1 MEVIE
6 SPATMQKK
14 SNFLRE
20 KGTTIGFVPTMGYL
34 HEGHL
39 SLMRAARRDCDVG
52 VVSIFVN
59 PTQFSPNEDL
69 ARYPRDT
76 EGDLKKCEIEGID
89 LVFLPQA
96 QEMYPDGF
104 RTYVM
109 VEGLSDKLCGC
120 SRPTHFRGVATVVL
134 KLFHQVKPHRA
145 YFGEKD
151 YQQLTI
157 IRRMVRDLDL
167 DIEIVGMPTVRES
180 DGLAMS
186 SRNAYLDSEERVSA
200 LSLSRALE
208 RARDRVLQ
216 GERSAGALREELRGI
231 IEGEQNTQI
240 DYIAICHP
248 QTLEDLET
256 IENRALVALAVK
268 VGTTRLI
275 DNCVVLTKSGRE
287 THG

>member
-167 DIEIVGMPTVRES
+167 DIEIKGMPTVRES

-186 SRNAYLDSEERVSA
+186 SRNAYLDSEERISA
-200 LSLSRALE
+200 LSLSRSLE

>member
-6 SPATMQKK
+6 SPAAMQKK

-20 KGTTIGFVPTMGYL
+20 KGNTIGFVPTMGYL

-59 PTQFSPNEDL
+59 PTQFAPNEDL

-109 VEGLSDKLCGC
+109 VEGLSDKLCGG

-151 YQQLTI
+151 YQQLI
-157 IRRMVRDLDL
+157 ILRRMVRDLDL
-167 DIEIVGMPTVRES
+167 DIEIVGMPTVRDS

-208 RARDRVLQ
+208 RAGDRVLQ

-248 QTLEDLET
+248 QTLEDMET

-287 THG
+287 IHG